1 MQDQAGEVPHKDE
14 AHHQREGDRAEP
26 LSLDLVKQEQIATT
40 SRKHSAESHS
50 IWGLSVLALMPTM
63 EAAILKVAT
72 ALVALLVGSAP
83 GTFAQRLSSQ
93 AATIQKQ
100 DRAQREVRLPSSD
113 LFASTRPS
121 PAEIHRCAAGHR
133 LNAISRSACKLR

>member
-1 MQDQAGEVPHKDE
+1 
-14 AHHQREGDRAEP
+14 
-26 LSLDLVKQEQIATT
+26 
-40 SRKHSAESHS
+40 
-50 IWGLSVLALMPTM
+50 MPTM
-63 EAAILKVAT
+63 EAAIPDIAT
-72 ALVALLVGSAP
+72 TLLALLVGFTPVA
-83 GTFAQRLSSQ
+83 FAQGLNAQ

-133 LNAISRSACKLR
+133 LNVISRSACKLR